1 MEVQE
6 SLNSLNESS
15 KELENIFTNLTE
27 WFAKLSKKQ
36 DSNSIDKLKDIFTQ
50 LEQLHRNQI
59 EIEKDFFSE
68 LNLNHSNF
76 NTSLNESIKEL
87 SKISSLVS
95 ELKNISEEMEL
106 IALNAMV
113 ISIKSGEKG
122 RAFLK
127 ITENLKRLSNMMNAH
142 ALRLI
147 STEQELLS
155 NITELKN
162 LYNQIS

>member
-27 WFAKLSKKQ
+27 WFSKLSKKQ

-76 NTSLNESIKEL
+76 NTSLAFS
-87 SKISSLVS
+87 VF
-95 ELKNISEEMEL
+95 NI
-106 IALNAMV
+106 
-113 ISIKSGEKG
+113 
-122 RAFLK
+122 
-127 ITENLKRLSNMMNAH
+127 
-142 ALRLI
+142 
-147 STEQELLS
+147 
-155 NITELKN
+155 
-162 LYNQIS
+162 